1 MAIAV
6 ALQGVLDSFAKVSNT
21 SEDHMTIPAGEFS
34 PVHFCQILFSR
45 ANTAAKKR
53 LGSEP
58 TTSQVQMVDLVSAFR
73 EARQHDYGE
82 HFGLIVGEWN
92 ESMAII
98 KTYLT
103 AANPKSQKGLHPD
116 LGISLG
122 NIIEHWGRFE
132 ELPKDVQTKIK
143 KAKKEFLGQEDMLLE
158 RATHFFNETKVR
170 ASALETPDKDG
181 VCGLIALYLPQVRD
195 ACHKGEVSTAC
206 SLLTQFRMDLERLVK
221 QAKEPSR
228 ALETLRVKTRHDISE
243 LESFGNKGKKTK
255 KK

>member
-1 MAIAV
+1 
-6 ALQGVLDSFAKVSNT
+6 
-21 SEDHMTIPAGEFS
+21 MTIPAVEFS
-34 PVHFCQILFSR
+34 PVHFCQLLFSR

-53 LGSEP
+53 LGAEP
-58 TTSQVQMVDLVSAFR
+58 TTSQLQMIDLVTAFR

-103 AANPKSQKGLHPD
+103 AANPKIPKSLHPD
-116 LGISLG
+116 LGMSLG
-122 NIIEHWGRFE
+122 NIIEQWGRFE

-143 KAKKEFLGQEDMLLE
+143 KAKKEFLDQEDTLLE

-170 ASALETPDKDG
+170 ASSLENPDKDG
-181 VCGLIALYLPQVRD
+181 VCGLVALYLPQVRD

-206 SLLTQFRMDLERLVK
+206 HLLTQFRMDLERLVK
-221 QAKEPSR
+221 QAQEPSR
-228 ALETLRVKTRHDISE
+228 PLETLRVKTRHDISE